1 MAVQRIGRWLWRTL
15 LRRHGRVKS
24 FEQELERAGG
34 LAGRVD
40 RGVHTVP
47 TEKVVGSVGRWQ
59 ALRSDFFY
67 RTGRAVTARYRRV
80 GKAMEQGIELPAI
93 DVYKIARPPQAPQ
106 DPPPPSEYYVV
117 DGHHRVAMARRF
129 GRAFL
134 DARVVEYSVRDSEGP
149 GDAAG
154 EGKHED
160 TSSQQEQEGERD
172 AGELDRMDAAG
183 APEAHEDD

>member
-1 MAVQRIGRWLWRTL
+1 MVLERMRRWLWHGL

-40 RGVHTVP
+40 RGVQIVP

-67 RTGRAVTARYRRV
+67 RTGRAMTARYRRV
-80 GKAMEQGIELPAI
+80 GKAMEQGVELPAI

>member
-1 MAVQRIGRWLWRTL
+1 MALERMRRWLWHTL

-24 FEQELERAGG
+24 FERELERAGG

-80 GKAMEQGIELPAI
+80 GKAMEQGVELPAI
-93 DVYKIARPPQAPQ
+93 DVYKISRPPRAPR
-106 DPPPPSEYYVV
+106 DAPPASEYYVV

-134 DARVVEYSVRDSEGP
+134 DARVVEYSVRDAEGSD
-149 GDAAG
+149 GDAGEREREGDAGRQQGGGDAGEQDRVDAAG
-154 EGKHED
+154 
-160 TSSQQEQEGERD
+160 T
-172 AGELDRMDAAG
+172 AA
-183 APEAHEDD
+183 EAHEEEE